1 MNIDTFK
8 TKIRDFLSFLKVN
21 VFDKREDFES
31 QFNSGDVF
39 TIKFKSLIEKF
50 PDSEENFRIIW
61 GAKGLSYHV
70 ALECAGIGCLKQ
82 KVQEITIDFE
92 KASSYLLVNVE
103 TPSSESRDRR
113 SDGNHRNKKTSN
125 SPLTIKNKYFSYKLN
140 TVLALFQEKMEL
152 IDTNESEDIKKDIKL
167 YFLEKCA
174 KVCDVSNSTILEN
187 YFECEKVC

>member
-92 KASSYLLVNVE
+92 KASSYLLVTVE

-140 TVLALFQEKMEL
+140 TVL
-152 IDTNESEDIKKDIKL
+152 I
-167 YFLEKCA
+167 C
-174 KVCDVSNSTILEN
+174 
-187 YFECEKVC
+187 